1 MVEWDWWSQNYFN
14 KFMPKLYIPHA
25 LKSDKNPY
33 QTDWFKIKNDDVVSC
48 IPTVGYDFTFTIKG

>member
-1 MVEWDWWSQNYFN
+1 
-14 KFMPKLYIPHA
+14 MPKLYIPHA